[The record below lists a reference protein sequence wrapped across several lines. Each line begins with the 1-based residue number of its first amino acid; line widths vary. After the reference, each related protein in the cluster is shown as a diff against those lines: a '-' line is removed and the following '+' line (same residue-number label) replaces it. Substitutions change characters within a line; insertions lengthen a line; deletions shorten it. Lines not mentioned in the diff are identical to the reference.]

1 MTRHVVILAGGLSH
15 EREVSLRSGSRL
27 HEALKGSGV
36 DVTLRDTDS
45 ELISWLA
52 ETKPDA
58 AVITLHGSRG
68 ENGAI
73 QGILEMSGIPY
84 LGTTS

>member
-36 DVTLRDTDS
+36 DVTMRDTDS

-58 AVITLHGSRG
+58 ASAA
-68 ENGAI
+68 GACAI
-73 QGILEMSGIPY
+73 SLVQPPPFFQRMRR
-84 LGTTS
+84 

>member
-52 ETKPDA
+52 
-58 AVITLHGSRG
+58 
-68 ENGAI
+68 
-73 QGILEMSGIPY
+73 
-84 LGTTS
+84 